1 MEKVILYEHGCPK
14 CKILKMKLD
23 QKGIQYED
31 VTDVEIM
38 KSKGFKEAP
47 KLEVDGVVMDFK
59 KAVDWVKEQNN
70 G

>member
-1 MEKVILYEHGCPK
+1 MENVILYEHGCPK

-31 VTDVEIM
+31 VTDVEVM

-47 KLEVDGVVMDFK
+47 KLEVDGVVMGFK
-59 KAVDWVKEQNN
+59 EAVDWIANCGV
-70 G
+70 

>member
-59 KAVDWVKEQNN
+59 KAVDWVKEK
-70 G
+70 

>member
-1 MEKVILYEHGCPK
+1 MENVILYEHGCPK

-31 VTDVEIM
+31 VTDVEVM

-59 KAVDWVKEQNN
+59 KAVDWVKEQ
-70 G
+70 